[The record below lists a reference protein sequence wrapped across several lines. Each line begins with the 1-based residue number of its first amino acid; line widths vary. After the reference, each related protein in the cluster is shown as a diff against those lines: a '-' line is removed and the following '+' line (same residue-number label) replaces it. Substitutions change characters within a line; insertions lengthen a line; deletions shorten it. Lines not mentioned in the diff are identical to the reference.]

1 MDAGAGRADAG
12 PARPGTRKLASHAET
27 RQAEPTR
34 HDPQRAAPVRPG
46 SPVSDAADLLDGL
59 RAAPDPRDPRAP
71 ALLQPWREGEPLDGR
86 TVVMGFPYDGGIPS
100 RPGARFGPRAIR
112 DALASFG
119 SWDGERDVPPVLDL
133 GDVSLPGM
141 NGADA
146 HARIEDAARRVF
158 AAGARPV
165 FLGGDHGCTGS
176 ILRGLAAARPQTGL
190 ALINVDAHLDVREY
204 DDEGHLSSGTPFRRG
219 METPILDGGHIAMIG
234 IRRFANSQ
242 YYMDFATEQGIR
254 VSPVEDVQ
262 THGAMKVAKGALYRA
277 TEGADALYLSIDM
290 DAADAAY
297 APGVSAPGTGGLT
310 SREMIDIVRTVA
322 IDPRLVAA
330 DIMETS
336 PPYDQDG
343 RTARLAARLLLEILA
358 ARP

>member
-1 MDAGAGRADAG
+1 M
-12 PARPGTRKLASHAET
+12 
-27 RQAEPTR
+27 
-34 HDPQRAAPVRPG
+34 
-46 SPVSDAADLLDGL
+46 SDAAADPLAGL

-71 ALLQPWREGEPLDGR
+71 ALLQPWREGEPLEGR
-86 TVVMGFPYDGGIPS
+86 TVILGLPYDGGIPS

-119 SWDGERDVPPVLDL
+119 SYDGERDVQPVIDL
-133 GDVSLPGM
+133 GDVALPGM

-146 HARIEDAARRVF
+146 HARMEDAARRVF

-176 ILRGLAAARPQTGL
+176 VLRGLAAARPEIGL
-190 ALINVDAHLDVREY
+190 ALVNVDAHLDLREY
-204 DDEGHLSSGTPFRRG
+204 DDDAHLSSGTPFRRG
-219 METPILDGGHIAMIG
+219 LETPILDGAHMTMIG

-242 YYMDFATEQGIR
+242 YYLDFAAEQGIR
-254 VSPVEDVQ
+254 LSTVEDIQ
-262 THGAMKVAKGALYRA
+262 THGAVTVAKAALYRA
-277 TEGADALYLSIDM
+277 TVGAEALYLSIDM
-290 DAADAAY
+290 DAADAAF

-310 SREMIDIVRTVA
+310 SREMIDVVRTVA
-322 IDPRLVAA
+322 TDPRLIGA

-336 PPYDQDG
+336 PPYDPDG